1 MPQLI
6 QVLLVVHVLCCMLW
20 FGGAAFVPKRLRDV
34 LGGEQSQARRSMPTL
49 LRQNQALD
57 VAGVLAVLTGITM
70 ALIYPGGFGALSPR
84 FHVSL
89 LLSLIWLALALLV
102 VRPAMQRI
110 ADSVQGNGTL
120 EPTRKFAKRVGM
132 ATGVEHLLFVTVLVL
147 MLWRL

>member
-34 LGGEQSQARRSMPTL
+34 LGGEPSQARRSMATL

-57 VAGVLAVLTGITM
+57 IAGVLAVLTGVTM
-70 ALIYPGGFGALSPR
+70 ALITPGGFASLSPR
-84 FHVSL
+84 FHVAL
-89 LLSLIWLALALLV
+89 LLSLFWLALALLV
-102 VRPAMQRI
+102 VRPALHRI
-110 ADSVQGNGTL
+110 ADTVHANTGL
-120 EPTRKFAKRVGM
+120 EPGRRAARRVGM
-132 ATGVEHLLFVTVLVL
+132 ATGLEHLLFVTVLVL